1 MSERER
7 RDLSS
12 KSAKARLPGDRPSG
26 ADAPWSFPVPAAE
39 IPAAGRHVEL
49 KANADER
56 AAVARAAG
64 VVDISRLE
72 ASFELAPFAR
82 DGVQVTGVIS
92 ASVTQT
98 CVVTLEPMTSEVE
111 ETADLVFMPPDGP
124 RVAAAKSIDL
134 DETAVPDTL
143 ENGIVDLGAVAV
155 EFLILG
161 IDPYPR
167 KPGVAFDAPPIATDP
182 EAHPFAALAALKKDK
197 GPKQG

>member
-12 KSAKARLPGDRPSG
+12 KSVKARLPGDRRSG
-26 ADAPWSFPVPAAE
+26 ADAPWSFPVPADE
-39 IPAAGRHVEL
+39 IPAAGRHVDL

-56 AAVARAAG
+56 AAVARAAS
-64 VVDISRLE
+64 VVEISRLE
-72 ASFELAPFAR
+72 ASFDLAPFAR
-82 DGVQVTGVIS
+82 DGVHVAGMVC

-111 ETADLVFMPPDGP
+111 ETVDLVFMPPEGP
-124 RVAAAKSIDL
+124 RASSKSIDL
-134 DETAVPDTL
+134 DETAVPDIL

-161 IDPYPR
+161 LDPYPR

-197 GPKQG
+197 GPNRG